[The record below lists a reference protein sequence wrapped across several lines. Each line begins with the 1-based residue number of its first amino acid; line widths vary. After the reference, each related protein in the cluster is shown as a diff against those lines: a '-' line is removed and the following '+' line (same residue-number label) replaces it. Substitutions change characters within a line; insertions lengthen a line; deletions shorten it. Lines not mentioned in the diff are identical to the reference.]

1 MAIPLISNVGFT
13 EVSSSGVLNDKAG
26 TAKSKLPI
34 QLFKLSGA
42 ISGNLQMNNDSAH
55 KKIILD
61 TNGNNITNSSGSP
74 LTNNSSTTLE
84 LKGSGDVQSTLKTF
98 TSSQSSTGNSG
109 TTTIS
114 EADNSTVNVQT
125 DTHTFDTLLL
135 DVNVSAPGGVS
146 FGAPPGFSPFGDG
159 STTVRDPS
167 SNSNQGFLVHGTY
180 YTTGFTTIAGGTAMT
195 NLDRSDFG
203 MSFTHAFM
211 EDGTPT
217 SGRIMGPS
225 TSGGTGG
232 TGTFDGGTA
241 SRPSVNT
248 THTRNGKT
256 YRYMQWNSV
265 ISGVNNGNSGTFN
278 FYAFVDVN
286 NDKLV
291 FAMNQ
296 GRGAFNSIK
305 NIDINGPTAGRRFI
319 FTNNLAI
326 SCVLSGSDPFSA
338 TVSAG
343 ATSTANRDSTD
354 GSFSL
359 TGTIS
364 GSDGSSRP
372 FALKDIN
379 DGSGSVD
386 ETAYT
391 GTKSVSAF

>member
-61 TNGNNITNSSGSP
+61 TDGNNITNSSGSP
-74 LTNNSSTTLE
+74 LTNNSSVALE
-84 LKGSGDVQSTLKTF
+84 LKGSGNVQSTLKTF

-114 EADNSTVNVQT
+114 EADDSTVVVQT
-125 DTHTFDTLLL
+125 DTHEFDTALI
-135 DVNVSAPGGVS
+135 DDNRSAGS
-146 FGAPPGFSPFGDG
+146 GASFGDG
-159 STTVRDPS
+159 NTTVTDPRDGGT
-167 SNSNQGFLVHGTY
+167 NGGLVNETY
-180 YTTGFTTIAGGTAMT
+180 YNTSTATAFGGVGLT
-195 NLDRSDFG
+195 NVNRSDFA
-203 MSFTHAFM
+203 MSFTHAFL
-211 EDGTPT
+211 EDGTPI
-217 SGRIMGPS
+217 SGAIVGPSGPS
-225 TSGGTGG
+225 T
-232 TGTFDGGTA
+232 FDGVSAQQPTT
-241 SRPSVNT
+241 NT
-248 THTRNGKT
+248 THSHAGGT
-256 YRYMQWNSV
+256 YRYMGWNAALV
-265 ISGVNNGNSGTFN
+265 GVNNGNTGTFAIAI
-278 FYAFVDVN
+278 YIDSATGKAVV
-286 NDKLV
+286 
-291 FAMNQ
+291 Q
-296 GRGAFNSIK
+296 IIGGRGAFNQIK
-305 NIDINGPTAGRRFI
+305 NVDVVGPTAGRRFI

-326 SCVLSGSDPFSA
+326 SCVLTGVIHLSA
-338 TVSAG
+338 TVSAAG
-343 ATSTANRDSTD
+343 TNTVNRDSTD

-372 FALKDIN
+372 FALKEMN
-379 DGSGSVD
+379 DGTGSVD

>member
-1 MAIPLISNVGFT
+1 MAIPLITNVGFT

-74 LTNNSSTTLE
+74 LTTNSSTTLE
-84 LKGSGDVQSTLKTF
+84 LKGSGNVQSTLKTF
-98 TSSQSSTGNSG
+98 TSSESSTGNSG

-114 EADNSTVNVQT
+114 EADNSTVVVQT
-125 DTHTFDTLLL
+125 DTHTFDTAL
-135 DVNVSAPGGVS
+135 VSDTRGSGASSGSGGGVS
-146 FGAPPGFSPFGDG
+146 FGDGLTTVTKPNTG
-159 STTVRDPS
+159 STA
-167 SNSNQGFLVHGTY
+167 GMLVNETY
-180 YTTGFTTIAGGTAMT
+180 YTTGFTTLFGGVGLD
-195 NLDRSDFG
+195 NIDRSDFG

-211 EDGTPT
+211 EDGTPI
-217 SGRIMGPS
+217 SGRISGPS

-232 TGTFDGGTA
+232 TSTFDGGT
-241 SRPSVNT
+241 SKRPSTNT
-248 THTRNGKT
+248 THSHAGGT
-256 YRYMQWNSV
+256 YRFMKWDDALV
-265 ISGVNNGNSGTFN
+265 GVNNGNSGSFDIEMFIDSATGK
-278 FYAFVDVN
+278 AVV
-286 NDKLV
+286 
-291 FAMNQ
+291 AIIG
-296 GRGAFNSIK
+296 GRGAFNQIK
-305 NIDINGPTAGRRFI
+305 NVSVTGPTAGRRFI

-343 ATSTANRDSTD
+343 ATNTVNRDSTD

-379 DGSGSVD
+379 DGSGSVNED
-386 ETAYT
+386 AYT

>member
-1 MAIPLISNVGFT
+1 MSIPLISGLGFT
-13 EVSSSGVLNDKAG
+13 EVSSAGNLNDKAG

-34 QLFKLSGA
+34 QFFRLTTN
-42 ISGNLQMNNDSAH
+42 ISGNLTLDDDSAH

-61 TNGNNITNSSGSP
+61 TNGNNIINSSGSP
-74 LTNNSSTTLE
+74 LTTNSSTTLE
-84 LKGSGDVQSTLKTF
+84 LKGSGNVQSTLKTF

-114 EADNSTVNVQT
+114 EADNSTVVVQT

-135 DVNVSAPGGVS
+135 DVNVNAPGGVS
-146 FGAPPGFSPFGDG
+146 FGSPPGFSPFGDG
-159 STTVRDPS
+159 NTTVKNPS
-167 SNSNQGFLVHGTY
+167 SNSNEGFLVHEAY
-180 YTTGFTTIAGGTAMT
+180 YTTGYTTIAGGTAMT

-248 THTRNGKT
+248 THTINGKT

-296 GRGAFNSIK
+296 GRGAFNAIK
-305 NIDINGPTAGRRFI
+305 NIDINGPTPGRRFI

-326 SCVLSGSDPFSA
+326 SCTLSGSDPFSA

-343 ATSTANRDSTD
+343 ATNTVDRDSTD
-354 GSFSL
+354 GSFSV

-364 GSDGSSRP
+364 GSNGSGQP
-372 FALKDIN
+372 YALKPVN
-379 DGSGSVD
+379 DGTGGVSVA
-386 ETAYT
+386 EYT
-391 GTKSVSAF
+391 GTLSASAL

>member
-1 MAIPLISNVGFT
+1 MAIPLITNVGFT

-61 TNGNNITNSSGSP
+61 TDGNNITNSSGSP

-84 LKGSGDVQSTLKTF
+84 LKGSGNVQSTLKTF
-98 TSSQSSTGNSG
+98 TSSESSTGNSG

-114 EADNSTVNVQT
+114 EADNSTVVVQT
-125 DTHTFDTLLL
+125 DTHTFDTALV
-135 DVNVSAPGGVS
+135 DDNRSAGSGVS
-146 FGAPPGFSPFGDG
+146 FGDG
-159 STTVRDPS
+159 NTTIRRPQDS
-167 SNSNQGFLVHGTY
+167 SNTTGLVNETY
-180 YTTGFTTIAGGTAMT
+180 YTTGYATLFGGVGLT
-195 NLDRSDFG
+195 NINRSDFA
-203 MSFTHAFM
+203 MSFTHAFL
-211 EDGTPT
+211 EDGTPI
-217 SGRIMGPS
+217 SGAIVGPSGPS
-225 TSGGTGG
+225 T
-232 TGTFDGGTA
+232 FDGVSA
-241 SRPSVNT
+241 SQPDTNT
-248 THTRNGKT
+248 THSHAGDT
-256 YRYMQWNSV
+256 YRFMRWNSAL
-265 ISGVNNGNSGTFN
+265 IGVNNGNTGTFAIEMFIDSN
-278 FYAFVDVN
+278 TGKAVVRI
-286 NDKLV
+286 V
-291 FAMNQ
+291 G
-296 GRGAFNSIK
+296 GRGAFNQIK
-305 NIDINGPTAGRRFI
+305 NVDVVGPTAGRRFI

-343 ATSTANRDSTD
+343 ATNTVNRDSTD

-364 GSDGSSRP
+364 GNDGSSRP
-372 FALKDIN
+372 FALKEIN
-379 DGSGSVD
+379 DGTGSID

>member
-1 MAIPLISNVGFT
+1 MAIPLITNVGFT

-61 TNGNNITNSSGSP
+61 TDGNNITNSSGSP

-84 LKGSGDVQSTLKTF
+84 LKGSGNVQSTLKTF
-98 TSSQSSTGNSG
+98 TSSESSTGNSG

-114 EADNSTVNVQT
+114 EADNSTGVVQT
-125 DTHTFDTLLL
+125 DTHTFDTALV
-135 DVNVSAPGGVS
+135 DDNRSAGSGVS
-146 FGAPPGFSPFGDG
+146 FGDG
-159 STTVRDPS
+159 NTTIRRPQDS
-167 SNSNQGFLVHGTY
+167 SNTTGLVNETY
-180 YTTGFTTIAGGTAMT
+180 YTTGYATLFGGVGLT
-195 NLDRSDFG
+195 NINRSDFA
-203 MSFTHAFM
+203 MSFTHAFL
-211 EDGTPT
+211 EDGTPI
-217 SGRIMGPS
+217 SGAIVGPSGPS
-225 TSGGTGG
+225 T
-232 TGTFDGGTA
+232 FDGVSA
-241 SRPSVNT
+241 SQPDTNT
-248 THTRNGKT
+248 THSHAGDT
-256 YRYMQWNSV
+256 YRFMRWNSALV
-265 ISGVNNGNSGTFN
+265 GVNNGNTGTFAIEMFIDSN
-278 FYAFVDVN
+278 TGKAVVRI
-286 NDKLV
+286 V
-291 FAMNQ
+291 G
-296 GRGAFNSIK
+296 GRGAFNQIK
-305 NIDINGPTAGRRFI
+305 NVDVVGPTAGRRFI

-343 ATSTANRDSTD
+343 ATNTVNRDSTD

-364 GSDGSSRP
+364 GNDGSSRP
-372 FALKDIN
+372 FALKEIN
-379 DGSGSVD
+379 DGTGSID